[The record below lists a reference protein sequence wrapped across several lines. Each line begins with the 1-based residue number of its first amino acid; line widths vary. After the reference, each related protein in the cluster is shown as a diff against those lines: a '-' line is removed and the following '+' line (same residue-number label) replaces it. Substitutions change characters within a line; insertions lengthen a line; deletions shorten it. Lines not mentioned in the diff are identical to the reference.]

1 MPFAILSGYLF
12 LGILLGIL
20 AKVGRED
27 TANSA
32 VAFVYVPTNEKYL
45 VV

>member
-1 MPFAILSGYLF
+1 MFGSHF
-12 LGILLGIL
+12 SILLTILLDIL

-27 TANSA
+27 TANGA
-32 VAFVYVPTNEKYL
+32 VAFVCGDTNEKCL